1 MDRNTITGLLL
12 IGVILIGYSQWMQP
26 SAEEQA
32 ETQRI
37 QDSISV
43 VEANVAAQ
51 QAEDTAVMPED
62 NEPQAAVPQMDSVEM
77 ELRDSLEK
85 ITKQKRF
92 GSFAEATVGETILHT
107 IENDFVRLTLSNKG
121 GAPVMAELKN
131 YVTFD
136 SMPLYLFD
144 KETSEMNYS
153 FWVNKSQEIDSREL
167 FFEPVTEEMS
177 DTRAVYRMY
186 GNSND
191 EYVELRYEVQPGES
205 YLVDAEVAVVG
216 MDNVLDASEGQFELD
231 WAIQAPFHE
240 RSRKQ
245 EQQKTTVFYKHFD
258 DKADYISESNYEV
271 EKFEAAV
278 QWVAFKQ
285 QFFSAVL
292 ISETGFSMDN
302 AQAETIE
309 LEDPRYTKGMATQL
323 TMEFDNGRD
332 PSFPF
337 QFYLGPNHY
346 QTLASLEIGLE
357 DQIDLG
363 WTIFGVVNRWL
374 VIPVFNFLDEY
385 TGFSYGIIILVLTLL
400 IKLLLFPLTWK
411 NYVSSARMKALKPE
425 IDEINERMKDKDAV
439 AKQQA
444 TMTLY
449 RQAGV
454 NPMAGCIPML
464 LQLPILYAM
473 FRFFPASIE
482 LRQESFLWAQDLST
496 YDAIVTWTA
505 QIPIISEWYGN
516 HISLFTVLMAVSTFF
531 YSKYNM
537 DMAGGGG
544 NAQMPQMKMMIY
556 FMPFMLLVMFNDF
569 SAGLSYYYL
578 TANVVSML
586 QQFVIKRFFIN
597 EDAIRAKIQNNKK
610 KTKKKSSFQKR
621 LEKMAKDR
629 GLQSPKK

>member
-12 IGVILIGYSQWMQP
+12 IGVILIGYSLWMQP

-62 NEPQAAVPQMDSVEM
+62 NEPQAALPQMDSVEM
-77 ELRDSLEK
+77 ALRDSLEK

-121 GAPVMAELKN
+121 GVPVMAELKN

>member
-1 MDRNTITGLLL
+1 M
-12 IGVILIGYSQWMQP
+12 
-26 SAEEQA
+26 
-32 ETQRI
+32 
-37 QDSISV
+37 
-43 VEANVAAQ
+43 
-51 QAEDTAVMPED
+51 
-62 NEPQAAVPQMDSVEM
+62 
-77 ELRDSLEK
+77 
-85 ITKQKRF
+85 
-92 GSFAEATVGETILHT
+92 
-107 IENDFVRLTLSNKG
+107 
-121 GAPVMAELKN
+121 
-131 YVTFD
+131 
-136 SMPLYLFD
+136 
-144 KETSEMNYS
+144 
-153 FWVNKSQEIDSREL
+153 
-167 FFEPVTEEMS
+167 
-177 DTRAVYRMY
+177 
-186 GNSND
+186 
-191 EYVELRYEVQPGES
+191 
-205 YLVDAEVAVVG
+205 
-216 MDNVLDASEGQFELD
+216 
-231 WAIQAPFHE
+231 
-240 RSRKQ
+240 
-245 EQQKTTVFYKHFD
+245 
-258 DKADYISESNYEV
+258 
-271 EKFEAAV
+271 
-278 QWVAFKQ
+278 AFKQ

>member
-12 IGVILIGYSQWMQP
+12 IGVILIGYSLWMQP

-43 VEANVAAQ
+43 VEANVAAH

-77 ELRDSLEK
+77 ALRDSLEK

-144 KETSEMNYS
+144 KETSEINYS

>member
-12 IGVILIGYSQWMQP
+12 IGVILIGYSLWMQP

-77 ELRDSLEK
+77 ALRDSLEK

-258 DKADYISESNYEV
+258 GKADYISESNYEV

>member
-12 IGVILIGYSQWMQP
+12 IGVILIGYSVWMGP

-32 ETQRI
+32 ETQRV

-43 VEANVAAQ
+43 VEAEVAAQ
-51 QAEDTAVMPED
+51 RATDTVVMPEK
-62 NEPQAAVPQMDSVEM
+62 EIEAEVPQMDSIEM
-77 ELRDSLEK
+77 ALRDSLEK
-85 ITKQKRF
+85 ITNQKRF
-92 GSFAEATVGETILHT
+92 GSFADATIGETALHT
-107 IENDFVRLTLSNKG
+107 IENDFVKLTLSNKG

-144 KETSEMNYS
+144 KETSEMNFN
-153 FWVNKSQEIDSREL
+153 FWMSKSQEIDSRDL
-167 FFEPVTEEMS
+167 YFVPVAEEMN

-186 GNSND
+186 GDSKD
-191 EYVELRYEVQPGES
+191 QYVELRYEVQPGES
-205 YLVDAEVAVVG
+205 YLIDAEVSVVG
-216 MDNVLDASEGQFELD
+216 MDDVLDASEGQFELD

-240 RSRKQ
+240 RSLKQ
-245 EQQKTTVFYKHFD
+245 EQQKTTVFYQHFD
-258 DKADYISESNYEV
+258 EKADYISESNYEV

-292 ISETGFSMDN
+292 ISETGFSKNN

-309 LEDPRYTKGMATQL
+309 LDDPRYTKGMATQL
-323 TMEFDNGRD
+323 TMEFDNARN

-346 QTLASLEIGLE
+346 QTLANLEIGLE

-363 WTIFGVVNRWL
+363 WTIFGWVNRWL

-385 TGFSYGIIILVLTLL
+385 TGLSYGIIILVLTLL

-482 LRQESFLWAQDLST
+482 LRQESFLWATDLST
-496 YDAIVTWTA
+496 YDAIVTWSA

-516 HISLFTVLMAVSTFF
+516 HISLFTVLMAISTFF

-537 DMAGGGG
+537 DMAGGG

-556 FMPFMLLVMFNDF
+556 FMPVMLLVMFNDF

-610 KTKKKSSFQKR
+610 KPNKKSSFQKR
-621 LEKMAKDR
+621 LEKMSKDR
-629 GLQSPKK
+629 GLQTPKK

>member
-12 IGVILIGYSQWMQP
+12 IGVILIGYSLWMQP

-77 ELRDSLEK
+77 ALRDSLEK

-411 NYVSSARMKALKPE
+411 NYVLSARMKALKPE

-621 LEKMAKDR
+621 LEKMAQDR

>member
-12 IGVILIGYSQWMQP
+12 IGVILIGYSLWMQP

-77 ELRDSLEK
+77 ALRDSLEK

-258 DKADYISESNYEV
+258 GKADYISESNYEV

-309 LEDPRYTKGMATQL
+309 LEDPRYTKG
-323 TMEFDNGRD
+323 
-332 PSFPF
+332 
-337 QFYLGPNHY
+337 
-346 QTLASLEIGLE
+346 I
-357 DQIDLG
+357 
-363 WTIFGVVNRWL
+363 
-374 VIPVFNFLDEY
+374 
-385 TGFSYGIIILVLTLL
+385 
-400 IKLLLFPLTWK
+400 
-411 NYVSSARMKALKPE
+411 
-425 IDEINERMKDKDAV
+425 
-439 AKQQA
+439 
-444 TMTLY
+444 
-449 RQAGV
+449 
-454 NPMAGCIPML
+454 
-464 LQLPILYAM
+464 
-473 FRFFPASIE
+473 
-482 LRQESFLWAQDLST
+482 
-496 YDAIVTWTA
+496 
-505 QIPIISEWYGN
+505 
-516 HISLFTVLMAVSTFF
+516 
-531 YSKYNM
+531 
-537 DMAGGGG
+537 
-544 NAQMPQMKMMIY
+544 
-556 FMPFMLLVMFNDF
+556 
-569 SAGLSYYYL
+569 
-578 TANVVSML
+578 
-586 QQFVIKRFFIN
+586 
-597 EDAIRAKIQNNKK
+597 
-610 KTKKKSSFQKR
+610 
-621 LEKMAKDR
+621 
-629 GLQSPKK
+629 

>member
-12 IGVILIGYSQWMQP
+12 IGVILIGYSLWMQP

-77 ELRDSLEK
+77 ALRDSLEK

-258 DKADYISESNYEV
+258 GKADYISESNYEV

-621 LEKMAKDR
+621 LEKMAQDR

>member
-12 IGVILIGYSQWMQP
+12 IGVILIGYSLWMQP

-77 ELRDSLEK
+77 ALRDSLEK

>member
-12 IGVILIGYSQWMQP
+12 IGVILIGYSLWMQP

-77 ELRDSLEK
+77 ALRDSLEK

-121 GAPVMAELKN
+121 GVPVMAELKN